1 MLKKYKK
8 IFYCTILLIAM
19 ILLTYFIQKYFK
31 PFLVIIFFL
40 LVCSPITKTLNE
52 LKLFNSSFNALFSI
66 IFVNC
71 ILFMLLYFI
80 GNLIINKFIVFMY
93 HDFLN
98 IEVILYKI
106 SSLTKISM
114 EGINEKIHELYL
126 SIMSSNAITKGAVY
140 TTDGIVAYFIGNI
153 TAYFIL
159 SDKKIFIKYIQ
170 KIVSSDIIVM
180 FINKISII
188 KKAILI
194 EFILALITMLE
205 TILGFFI
212 LKINNALILG
222 LFCGLLDI
230 LPYIGTVTVFLPL
243 IIYMIIT
250 KRYFT
255 CIGLIVLYI
264 LLAVSRQCM
273 EVKFMSDNYGIHP
286 LVMLLASYIGVSTF
300 GIMGLLAG
308 PVYVIIAKE
317 IIFNT

>member
-1 MLKKYKK
+1 MVG
-8 IFYCTILLIAM
+8 M
-19 ILLTYFIQKYFK
+19 ILLTFFIQKYFK
-31 PFLVIIFFL
+31 PFLVIVFLL
-40 LVCSPITKTLNE
+40 LVCSPITKMLNE

-66 IFVNC
+66 VFVNC
-71 ILFMLLYFI
+71 ILFILLYFI

-106 SSLTKISM
+106 SSSTKISM

-180 FINKISII
+180 FINKINII

-230 LPYIGTVTVFLPL
+230 LPYIGTIIVFLPL
-243 IIYMIIT
+243 TIYMIIT
-250 KRYFT
+250 KNYFT
-255 CIGLIVLYI
+255 CIGLLVLYI
-264 LLAVSRQCM
+264 LLTVSRQCM

-300 GIMGLLAG
+300 GMMGLLAG